1 MTIKDVENRL
11 NVPRAT
17 MRFYEKEHLIL
28 PERGENGYRD
38 YSEADVAKLKKII
51 TLRKLGITV
60 QDIEDLFDGEKKLD
74 DVIASNMKEIEEKM
88 SELQGALRLS
98 RVIRERGDSMES
110 FDEEFYWNYVDEEEE
125 KGNRFL
131 EVLDGIARYEKHV
144 VLQQFGLED
153 AKGGLVVGKGK
164 AIFFVVLNFVAV
176 GLTLMIM
183 DALRVGEWS
192 FDKFKEGLMIPIWW
206 IVAASVFGLPLNFL
220 GKKHPKVAHTVKKVL
235 FVLAFALLGV
245 VLLLHAIG
253 VLS

>member
-17 MRFYEKEHLIL
+17 IRFYEKEHLIL

-144 VLQQFGLED
+144 VLRQFGLED
-153 AKGGLVVGKGK
+153 AKGGLTVGKGK
-164 AIFFVVLNFVAV
+164 AIFL
-176 GLTLMIM
+176 
-183 DALRVGEWS
+183 
-192 FDKFKEGLMIPIWW
+192 
-206 IVAASVFGLPLNFL
+206 
-220 GKKHPKVAHTVKKVL
+220 L
-235 FVLAFALLGV
+235 F
-245 VLLLHAIG
+245 
-253 VLS
+253 